1 MKSLP
6 NEIFSIR
13 LVMAIAV
20 PHSYLINKCHSRAIG
35 NETLLLHVKEPWATY
50 CEWRWKRKLMTKRKL
65 KKKIHFIYFKE
76 IPTGFFVGVFR
87 IIERSDKSSISV
99 RMGLSLLFENAAS
112 PKTDWKKATTFKK
125 RLAKATSGRQ
135 GEIWHSSLCIVQR
148 RRCFWKFSRIRSKL
162 WHIVLHG
169 Y

>member
-20 PHSYLINKCHSRAIG
+20 SHSYLINKCHSRATG

-65 KKKIHFIYFKE
+65 KKKKYISYTSKKYLLGFLSVFSESLNGLTRAPYPFGWDFLCSLRTLHRQRLTGKKQPLLRRGLPRPQVVDKERYGIHSFALSRE
-76 IPTGFFVGVFR
+76 GGVF
-87 IIERSDKSSISV
+87 
-99 RMGLSLLFENAAS
+99 EN
-112 PKTDWKKATTFKK
+112 
-125 RLAKATSGRQ
+125 LV
-135 GEIWHSSLCIVQR
+135 E
-148 RRCFWKFSRIRSKL
+148 
-162 WHIVLHG
+162 
-169 Y
+169 